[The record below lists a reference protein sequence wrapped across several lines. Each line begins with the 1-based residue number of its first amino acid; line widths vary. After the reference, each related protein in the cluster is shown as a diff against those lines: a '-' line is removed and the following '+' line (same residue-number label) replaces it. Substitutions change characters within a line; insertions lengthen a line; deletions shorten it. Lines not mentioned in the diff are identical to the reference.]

1 MMAAQKDK
9 KLQKLLVLLNLR
21 ATLTVTTQI
30 YEKCELSDYE
40 QYLSYF
46 SNAKFVIN
54 LPVAK

>member
-54 LPVAK
+54 VPVAK